1 MDKEPNNQENLD
13 SMNSAANHDQQESEL
28 LNEKLLPLVVEQI
41 EETEEELTELEKQVS
56 KANKIIL
63 SFTASAGATGLLPL
77 PIADAPLLIAQQTAM
92 IAALSDAYQLN
103 LKKSGL
109 KSLVFSVLG
118 ITGTT
123 VLGKTITGSLFKLI
137 PGIGS
142 VGGALVCST
151 TASAL
156 TGALGAAYSDLC
168 VRVKTGELS
177 EEDLLSKEGR
187 KLLQTSFQ
195 NHLRLGLDA
204 KKEEEK
210 AKQDVL
216 NTQPV
221 PADSTPIEME
231 SKDHREPEHREPE
244 QQDQ

>member
-1 MDKEPNNQENLD
+1 MDKEPMNL
-13 SMNSAANHDQQESEL
+13 E
-28 LNEKLLPLVVEQI
+28 NEKDLSSSNLPARYETETDDVNETLLPMVIEQL
-41 EETEEELTELEKQVS
+41 EETEEELSELDQQIA

-92 IAALSDAYQLN
+92 VAALSDAYQIN

-142 VGGALVCST
+142 VGGALVCSA

-156 TGALGAAYSDLC
+156 TGALGAAYSELC
-168 VRVKTGELS
+168 IRVKVGDLA
-177 EEDLLSKEGR
+177 EEDLLSK
-187 KLLQTSFQ
+187 
-195 NHLRLGLDA
+195 
-204 KKEEEK
+204 
-210 AKQDVL
+210 
-216 NTQPV
+216 
-221 PADSTPIEME
+221 
-231 SKDHREPEHREPE
+231 
-244 QQDQ
+244 